1 MLLIFPDMK
10 KQVTLERAAN
20 YNTERNSQTVPHSM
34 NATMEKFGYPDTL
47 NPAKPTAGHQYR
59 WKFAWRDVIA

>member
-10 KQVTLERAAN
+10 KQVTLIKSSQLQ
-20 YNTERNSQTVPHSM
+20 YKRNSQTVPHSM